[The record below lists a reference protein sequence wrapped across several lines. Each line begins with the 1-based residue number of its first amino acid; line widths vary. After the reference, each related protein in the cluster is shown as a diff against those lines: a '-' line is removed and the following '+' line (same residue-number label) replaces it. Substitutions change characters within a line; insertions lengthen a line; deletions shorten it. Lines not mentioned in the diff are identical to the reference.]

1 MLKTYIPES
10 MRCYLFAV
18 LLVFL
23 STTAGSA
30 QRLFPVKQGQRW
42 GLIDAQGKMQVS
54 PRYEA
59 IGAFKQFGYASMQR
73 NGGVGLLNQRGE
85 EVVAPRY
92 QDIKIL
98 DSLLIAVLEEEAWRV
113 INLSGEQILAAGY
126 DQVEVW
132 DGPFLAYAKNG
143 KWGVLRKDGTTV
155 LPLAYDNIDYLPRDS
170 CFFLYQ
176 DDQMGVAALTGDVIF
191 PPRAQRIKAA
201 GTHGFLVKE
210 EQRWG
215 LIDRRGKRLFP
226 ARYLSYEFLSPYYL
240 KLYAVNG
247 IAIYSFLCDQSI
259 ISDRTDDYFALTHQ
273 YLLTRE
279 GAHVGVIDWCGQP
292 ILSNRYQEIQSFR
305 DNWFRVRTPDG
316 WGIVAAGD
324 SISVPTQYDYIAPLT
339 NNLALVRQAGQ
350 MGLINQ
356 FGEEVLAPVYDR
368 LEQSGRR
375 VRAYRLSGE
384 STGESVRLFSFDSS
398 GRLQASQQLQQH
410 FTVRV
415 SGPAVIA
422 PTGMPAPESFAE
434 QTGKEWFYD
443 SREDRWGLRQT
454 NTGQVLLQ
462 PAFTLIRPVPNTTLA
477 LVGLPKATP
486 LEMERTSFRFDRIFG
501 IVDQELGALVTEM
514 KFVHV
519 YIQDFSQGQTVARC
533 ILADGTFGLMNTRG
547 ELIEESFAYIGPFRN
562 GRARASRQGTFS
574 AGMQPRDALGPLSG
588 FLDSLL
594 APCIMTDYTRYDEL
608 FRRQASTTCLD
619 CTWGYIDEKGK
630 MVIPD
635 RYEFVRDMENEIGL
649 VRQSGKWGAIHA
661 DGRTL
666 IPCRYDDIRFLEH
679 TGNSILKVYIEKPKY
694 GLIDTLGQ
702 LAIRATYDQIGALS
716 EGRLAVMH
724 DDMWGYTNLEGQ
736 EIISCRF
743 DEVRPFSEGV
753 AAVRLGG
760 KWGFIDRM
768 GQVVIDFTY
777 EACGSFHHQLAWV
790 TTTDQRTGYIDTEGN
805 LHIPAQYDEATDFF
819 RGVARVRQGDA
830 WGLIDTRGKYIME
843 PHYRSIERFYEEG
856 VAIVRY
862 GRTGEKYGLIDLQ
875 GNLLTKR
882 AYEDIEAF
890 SEGLAVAKIKGA
902 YGYVD
907 LSGRMVIPAQYSRA
921 EAFSEGRAA
930 VYLNGSCGY
939 LDRRGDRQ
947 SEFSFSRCNPYADGR
962 AVVYRGLRRAGLL
975 NLQGDL
981 LIEPSVDRLLNFSEG
996 RGLVRQGKYRFY
1008 FISEEADIHHGY
1020 YEKASEFTHGVAVVR
1035 INNKWG
1041 VINRRGIALI
1051 PPKYSKISSFQD
1063 GYARVKVEG
1072 FSGLTNAQ
1080 GQPIVSPD
1088 FESISYAGDGVFR
1101 VEQGDKVGYF
1111 NQQGDWIWHLS
1122 N

>member
-1 MLKTYIPES
+1 
-10 MRCYLFAV
+10 
-18 LLVFL
+18 
-23 STTAGSA
+23 
-30 QRLFPVKQGQRW
+30 
-42 GLIDAQGKMQVS
+42 MQVS

-73 NGGVGLLNQRGE
+73 NGGVGLINQHGKE
-85 EVVAPRY
+85 LVPPRY

-98 DSLLIAVLEEEAWRV
+98 DSLLIAVLEDDAWRV
-113 INLSGEQILAAGY
+113 INISGQQILAPGY
-126 DQVEVW
+126 EQVDIW
-132 DGPFLAYAKNG
+132 DGPFLAYAKND

-155 LPLAYDNIDYLPRDS
+155 LPLAYDQIEYVAQDS
-170 CFFLYQ
+170 CFYLYQ
-176 DDQMGVAALTGDVIF
+176 DEQMGVAALTGAVIF
-191 PPRAQRIKAA
+191 PPRAQRIRRA
-201 GTHGFLVKE
+201 GSQGFLIRQN
-210 EQRWG
+210 QRWG
-215 LIDRRGKRLFP
+215 LIDRKGERLLP
-226 ARYLSYEFLSPYYL
+226 SQYLSYDFLSPYYL
-240 KLYAVNG
+240 KLRTLNG
-247 IAIYSFLCDQSI
+247 IAVYSFLCQQSI
-259 ISDRTDDYFALTHQ
+259 LSDRTDNYYVLSHE
-273 YLLTRE
+273 YLLKRE
-279 GAHVGVIDWCGQP
+279 GAYVGVIDWCGQP
-292 ILSNRYQEIQSFR
+292 VLSARYQEVQPFR
-305 DNWFRVRTPDG
+305 ENGFRVRTSSG
-316 WGIVAAGD
+316 WGVVAAGD
-324 SISVPTQYDYIAPLT
+324 SVLLPMQYDYIAPLE
-339 NNLALVRQAGQ
+339 NNLALVRRAGKL
-350 MGLINQ
+350 GLANQ

-368 LEQSGRR
+368 LEQSGDQ

-384 STGESVRLFSFDSS
+384 STGESVRVFSFDAS
-398 GRLQASQQLQQH
+398 GRLQASQQLGQH

-415 SGPAVIA
+415 SGPAVSQPADA
-422 PTGMPAPESFAE
+422 PVTAAFAE
-434 QTGKEWFYD
+434 RTGKEWFYD

-454 NTGQVLLQ
+454 NTGEVLLQ
-462 PAFTLIRPVPNTTLA
+462 PAFTRICPVPGTSLV

-486 LEMERTSFRFDRIFG
+486 LELERTSFRFDRIFG

-514 KFVHV
+514 QFVHV
-519 YIQDFSQGQTVARC
+519 YTQDFARGHAVARC
-533 ILADGTFGLMNTRG
+533 MLADGSFGLINARG
-547 ELIEESFAYIGPFRN
+547 ELIQEGFAFIGPFRN

-574 AGMQPRDALGPLSG
+574 AGMQPRDALGPLSS

-594 APCIMTDYTRYDEL
+594 APCMMTDYTRYDEL
-608 FRRQASTTCLD
+608 FRRQASVTCLD
-619 CTWGYIDEKGK
+619 CAWGYIDETGK

-635 RYEFVRDMENEIGL
+635 HYELVRDMKNEIGI
-649 VRQSGKWGAIHA
+649 VRKNGKWGAVHA
-661 DGRTL
+661 NGRTL
-666 IPCRYDDIRFLEH
+666 IPCRYDDIHFLEH
-679 TGNSILKVYIEKPKY
+679 TGNSMLKVYIEKPKY

-702 LAIRATYDQIGALS
+702 LAIRATYDQIGTLS

-724 DDMWGYTNLEGQ
+724 DKMWGYTNLEGQ

-743 DEVRPFSEGV
+743 DEVRPFSEGL
-753 AAVRLGG
+753 AAVRLGS

-768 GQVVIDFTY
+768 GQVVIDFQF
-777 EACGSFHHQLAWV
+777 EACGSFSHQLAWV
-790 TTTDQRTGYIDTEGN
+790 AVASQRSGYIDTEGDV
-805 LHIPAQYDEATDFF
+805 HIPAQFDEATDFF
-819 RGVARVRQGDA
+819 QGVARVRQGDE

-843 PHYRSIERFYEEG
+843 PRYRSIDRFYEEG

-875 GNLLTKR
+875 GNILTRR

-902 YGYVD
+902 YGYID
-907 LSGRMVIPAQYSRA
+907 LNGRLVIPAEYGRA
-921 EAFSEGRAA
+921 EAFSEGRDA

-939 LDRRGDRQ
+939 LDRQGDQQ
-947 SEFSFSRCNPYADGR
+947 SEFSFSRCNAYADGR

-975 NLQGDL
+975 NMEGDL
-981 LIEPSVDRLLNFSEG
+981 LIEPSVDRLLKFSEG

-1020 YEKASEFTHGVAVVR
+1020 YEKASEFSHGVAVVR

-1072 FSGLTNAQ
+1072 FSGLTDAQ
-1080 GQPIVSPD
+1080 GHPIVAPD